1 MAYLMIWKR
10 KKEFYSCIAGHHE
23 YRETDHKQFEQS
35 SFVFNHG
42 VELKL
47 SKLFFLSS
55 ISILMAYSMIWKI
68 KKSRL

>member
-35 SFVFNHG
+35 SFVCNHG
-42 VELKL
+42 SEAEIVKII
-47 SKLFFLSS
+47 FLSS
-55 ISILMAYSMIWKI
+55 ISILMTYSMIWKI
-68 KKSRL
+68 KEGRL